1 MTPPSHHAAAA
12 DTARHLT
19 DADAEAIAS
28 HMTDK
33 LVERLS
39 DRATVE
45 QITNAWGGYVD
56 RSLGRGLR
64 RIGGWVVL
72 TLLAIGALK
81 LDLLARMASSLK
93 P

>member
-1 MTPPSHHAAAA
+1 MPDRT
-12 DTARHLT
+12 LT
-19 DADAEAIAS
+19 DADAEAIAE

-33 LVERLS
+33 LIERLS

-45 QITNAWGGYVD
+45 QITEAWGGYVD

-64 RIGGWVVL
+64 RIGSWVLL
-72 TLLAIGALK
+72 TLLLVGALK
-81 LDLLARMASSLK
+81 FDLLSRLAGSLK

>member
-1 MTPPSHHAAAA
+1 MPDPSPPPQ
-12 DTARHLT
+12 RLLT
-19 DADAEAIAS
+19 DADAEAIAN

-45 QITNAWGGYVD
+45 QITDAWGGYVD

-72 TLLAIGALK
+72 SLIAIGAVK
-81 LDLLARMASSLK
+81 LDLLSRLAGSIK